1 MLRSPEESVLD
12 EDSGAS
18 MLSNEAT
25 SGGAKEFT
33 SKELSTAVP

>member
-1 MLRSPEESVLD
+1 MLRSPEENAFD

-25 SGGAKEFT
+25 SGGANEFT
-33 SKELSTAVP
+33 SKELLSAVP